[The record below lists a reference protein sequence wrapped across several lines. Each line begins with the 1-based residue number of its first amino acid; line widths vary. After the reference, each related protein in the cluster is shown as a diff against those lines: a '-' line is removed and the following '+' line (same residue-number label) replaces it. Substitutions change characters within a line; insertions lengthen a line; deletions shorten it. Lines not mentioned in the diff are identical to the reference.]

1 MSKDPHINETI
12 EQLRLLA
19 MSQDEALRVSKEIIS
34 MKNRMIEICEL
45 ETAIYKRQ
53 ASKHGVTV
61 LILSVML
68 IITSVLLL
76 CNL

>member
-1 MSKDPHINETI
+1 MNKDPHIDETI

-19 MSQDEALRVSKEIIS
+19 MSQDEALKVSKEIIS
-34 MKNRMIEICEL
+34 MKNRMIELCEL

-53 ASKHGVTV
+53 ARKHGITV

-68 IITSVLLL
+68 LISSVLLL

>member
-1 MSKDPHINETI
+1 MSKDPHIDETI

-34 MKNRMIEICEL
+34 MKNRLIELCER

-68 IITSVLLL
+68 IITSVFLL